1 MGEIK
6 KVPEIRFGG
15 FTDEW
20 QTTEVGFFYNFKNG
34 LNKGKE
40 FFGYG
45 KPIVNFTDVF
55 HNRELLASELKG
67 KVDVTPDE
75 IKNYSVRKGDLFFTR
90 TSETIEEIGYPSVI
104 LDQPK
109 DAVFSGFVLRA
120 RAIDEDPLNNLFKKY
135 VFNTKIFRTE
145 MIKKSSMTTRALT
158 SGTSIKKMLF
168 TFPKNKEE
176 QKKIGEQLTKI
187 ENLLKNHNTQ
197 LKKLTNLKKA
207 MLIKM
212 FPQDGASLPEIRFK
226 GFDEEW
232 NESSLDEEILF
243 FSGLT
248 YSPSDVNS
256 KANTLVLRSSNVK
269 NDEIIDADNVYVDES
284 VINCS
289 YVEQGDIIVV
299 VRNGSRRLIGKHAQV
314 KNDMPNTVI
323 GAFMTGVRA
332 EVPSFLNALLSTQ
345 LFQKQI
351 EENLGA
357 TINQI
362 TTGVFKKMTFK
373 FPKTNEQE
381 QIGSYFQNLD
391 TLISNHK
398 EQLKKLNQIKKACL
412 SKLFV
417 SQD

>member
-1 MGEIK
+1 MEEKNNIPPLRFIDFAETWQSIKLKDVSTYSNGGSFEQYVKALGKYELITLKSVDVKGNLVCSEKFIDFETETLDKDTLIMILSEQSPGLLGVTARIPEDNKFVLNQRVAEIK
-6 KVPEIRFGG
+6 P
-15 FTDEW
+15 
-20 QTTEVGFFYNFKNG
+20 N
-34 LNKGKE
+34 
-40 FFGYG
+40 
-45 KPIVNFTDVF
+45 
-55 HNRELLASELKG
+55 
-67 KVDVTPDE
+67 DE
-75 IKNYSVRKGDLFFTR
+75 IDSFFLSMVINRNQRYFGERGAGTKVQNISKPNVENFPFFIPKLKEQIKVSKLFQN
-90 TSETIEEIGYPSVI
+90 
-104 LDQPK
+104 LD
-109 DAVFSGFVLRA
+109 
-120 RAIDEDPLNNLFKKY
+120 N
-135 VFNTKIFRTE
+135 
-145 MIKKSSMTTRALT
+145 
-158 SGTSIKKMLF
+158 SI
-168 TFPKNKEE
+168 
-176 QKKIGEQLTKI
+176 
-187 ENLLKNHNTQ
+187 KNHNTQ
-197 LKKLTNLKKA
+197 LKKLINLKKA

-212 FPQDGASLPEIRFK
+212 FPQDGASVPEIRFK

-243 FSGLT
+243 FTGLT

-289 YVEQGDIIVV
+289 YVEKGDIIVV

-362 TTGVFKKMTFK
+362 TTGVFKKMMFK

-391 TLISNHK
+391 TLIFNHK

>member
-1 MGEIK
+1 MILSEQSPGLLGVTAIIPEENK
-6 KVPEIRFGG
+6 YVLNQRVAEIRPNDDVNSFFLSMVINRDQSYFGERG
-15 FTDEW
+15 AGTKVQNISKPNVENFSFFKPKE
-20 QTTEVGFFYNFKNG
+20 TEQND
-34 LNKGKE
+34 
-40 FFGYG
+40 
-45 KPIVNFTDVF
+45 I
-55 HNRELLASELKG
+55 S
-67 KVDVTPDE
+67 
-75 IKNYSVRKGDLFFTR
+75 
-90 TSETIEEIGYPSVI
+90 
-104 LDQPK
+104 
-109 DAVFSGFVLRA
+109 
-120 RAIDEDPLNNLFKKY
+120 NLFQ
-135 VFNTKIFRTE
+135 N
-145 MIKKSSMTTRALT
+145 LDN
-158 SGTSIKKMLF
+158 SI
-168 TFPKNKEE
+168 
-176 QKKIGEQLTKI
+176 
-187 ENLLKNHNTQ
+187 KNHNTQ

-212 FPQDGASLPEIRFK
+212 FPQEGASVPEIRFK
-226 GFDEEW
+226 GFDGEW
-232 NESSLDEEILF
+232 NESSLDEEIMF
-243 FSGLT
+243 FTGLT

-284 VINCS
+284 VINCT

-314 KNDMPNTVI
+314 KKDMPNTVI
-323 GAFMTGVRA
+323 GAFMTGIRA

-362 TTGVFKKMTFK
+362 TTGVFKKMMFK